1 MSIKNKDG
9 SVYKLRGPNPVMEQQ
24 NLWKDDEKVIIHN
37 IDPEEITGE
46 DKSRKERHIPSPYDI
61 IVQQPTAEEIVVKEP
76 PKVVEKVSKENK
88 LVAWC
93 LPAIIKQEID
103 PVYGDIKRSTVWG
116 NKFSFETV
124 LLNRSAIGVELWAPL
139 ESLERSSIIYLWEQR
154 EWWSVNSTEIHK
166 NGIIIS
172 CLPSD
177 QHPSF

>member
-1 MSIKNKDG
+1 MKTQEFWN
-9 SVYKLRGPNPVMEQQ
+9 
-24 NLWKDDEKVIIHN
+24 DDEKVIVHN
-37 IDPEEITGE
+37 IIPEEITGE

-61 IVQQPTAEEIVVKEP
+61 IIQQPTAEEITEEEP
-76 PKVVEKVSKENK
+76 PKVIESPKVVSQEDK
-88 LVAWC
+88 LLAWC

-103 PVYGDIKRSTVWG
+103 PVYGDIKRSVSWG
-116 NKFSFETV
+116 DKFSFETV

-154 EWWSVNSTEIHK
+154 EWWSVNSVETNK

-172 CLPSD
+172 CFPSD